1 MFYEVD
7 KDALALLLAMKEH
20 HEQHNPDA
28 PLSDGTRLAAELIAE
43 RVGLKLGTLRYER
56 AVRYLIREGALTWEG
71 RLGNVPGVD
80 LYRITERGL
89 EMLGVSQPR
98 SRG

>member
-20 HEQHNPDA
+20 YEQQNPDT
-28 PLSDGTRLAAELIAE
+28 PLSDGTRVAPQLIAE
-43 RVGLKLGTLRYER
+43 RLGLKPDTLRYER
-56 AVRYLIREGALTWEG
+56 AVRYLVREGALTWEG

-80 LYRITERGL
+80 FYNITEHGL
-89 EMLGVSQPR
+89 EMLGAS
-98 SRG
+98 